1 MRSKKIIL
9 GIGLFLVVISLV
21 SYLRLDHNYADQLT
35 QDDYSNVIVSKNY
48 NIICYKKGCPF
59 CESSQATISKAKKK
73 SPITSFFVD
82 VDSKS
87 GQKVVKKY
95 SIEKAYSIIVVR
107 DNFAKVYRYA
117 LKDANGHI
125 GPNQVIIKEVFND
138 TKNKAQ

>member
-1 MRSKKIIL
+1 M
-9 GIGLFLVVISLV
+9 
-21 SYLRLDHNYADQLT
+21 SYLRLDHNYAGQLT

-48 NIICYKKGCPF
+48 NIVCYKKSCPF
-59 CESSQATISKAKKK
+59 CESSKSAILKAKKK
-73 SPITSFFVD
+73 SPVTTFFVD

-125 GPNQVIIKEVFND
+125 GPSQAIIKEVFND